1 MPSAKKK
8 SSAKKSPRKKSA
20 APTLSKRGAPIPV
33 RAVDFVMYNTK
44 DIRKARAFYEDLFG
58 FKKGE
63 EWTDW
68 WSEFATEP
76 ITLALNGTE
85 HHSRKEWDWS
95 GPACVALAVD
105 DVPSAI
111 ETCRKRGATIL
122 IEPVETRV
130 CWMSWIADPDGNRI
144 CLHSRKDGSAG

>member
-1 MPSAKKK
+1 MSSSKKRPTAKA
-8 SSAKKSPRKKSA
+8 SH
-20 APTLSKRGAPIPV
+20 SKRAGAAKRPARRARVNV

-44 DIRKARAFYEDLFG
+44 NIRKTRAFYQDLFG
-58 FKKGE
+58 FKRGE

-85 HHSRKEWDWS
+85 HHKHKEWDWS

-111 ETCRKRGATIL
+111 ATCRERGAKVL
-122 IEPVETRV
+122 IEPIETRV
-130 CWMSWIADPDGNRI
+130 CWMAWIADPDGNRI